1 MKFSEGAA
9 AIVNFAT
16 SATVLPSA
24 AELRLLDVLWRLG
37 EGTIEDV
44 LQASCE
50 YPPRNYKTVQTV
62 LRLME
67 AKKLVSHRLSGRAFV
82 YQPQVMRE
90 QVNRLAIRTLVR
102 RQFGGSR
109 TELLLNMLEDQEL
122 KMAELEELET
132 LIRRYRKSKQSP
144 DRRADRNR

>member
-1 MKFSEGAA
+1 MG
-9 AIVNFAT
+9 VHRVRLQH
-16 SATVLPSA
+16 SASLTLLLPSTC
-24 AELRLLDVLWRLG
+24 ELPLLQVLWRLG
-37 EGTIEDV
+37 KGTIDDI
-44 LQASCE
+44 LQALAE

-62 LRLME
+62 LRVME
-67 AKKLVSHRLSGRAFV
+67 TKKLVSHSLSGRAFI
-82 YQPQVMRE
+82 YQPQVMRD
-90 QVNRLAIRTLVR
+90 QVNRLAIRTLVK

-122 KMAELEELET
+122 KVAELEELET